1 VQQAAYA
8 LIDESSKKTVHLQI
22 GRLLWQNTSSEKRAE
37 EIFAIVDHLNLGI
50 ELVSDESERTEIAKL
65 NLIAGQKA
73 KAATAHE
80 SRLNICKQG
89 WDC

>member
-1 VQQAAYA
+1 MKV
-8 LIDESSKKTVHLQI
+8 LKKQFTCKSVACCGKIPRQRQR
-22 GRLLWQNTSSEKRAE
+22 GE

-73 KAATAHE
+73 KAATAHAAATE
-80 SRLNICKQG
+80 YLQAGLGLLARR
-89 WDC
+89 